1 MEGYAGKTT
10 AEREALAREQGIT
23 HDQVCLAYAKWYHA
37 VSAATSEF
45 NDSLEFTISEDLG
58 DWTESWGTMLTFGP
72 NPRSFDP
79 PIYHTREEAAYMGR
93 HTAIALDEVK
103 EAT

>member
-1 MEGYAGKTT
+1 MSGYAGKTPQ
-10 AEREALAREQGIT
+10 ERERLAREQGIT
-23 HDQVCLAYAKWYHA
+23 HNQVLHAYAKWYYTVA
-37 VSAATSEF
+37 KACSEF

-79 PIYHTREEAAYMGR
+79 PIYPTREEADYMGR
-93 HTAIALDEVK
+93 HEAIALDDTK